1 MPEQISYPPNPSKT
15 TTEPGITYL
24 DDGELGSGDV
34 KSIDIWGQASEGLLG
49 SIGAEYSVSF
59 HSFVLINRVNIPD
72 KGVDL
77 DGVNIVKLLK
87 SLLDLALVGLDVDN
101 EDEGV
106 VLLNLLHRALG
117 VERVDDDLVLIQAG
131 LVRNA
136 LAGVLGRAREDQ
148 GLRAVEGRRETD
160 LAGLVGVHLL
170 RLSAPEVP
178 SALRERWGGEI
189 LTPLRAAFAASL
201 AFLLPLPALEA
212 PPSYNASAFALVN
225 SQ

>member
-1 MPEQISYPPNPSKT
+1 MPEQISYPSKPCKTT
-15 TTEPGITYL
+15 TTEPGITCL
-24 DDGELGSGDV
+24 DDGELGGGDV
-34 KSIDIWGQASEGLLG
+34 ESIDIWGQASEGLLG
-49 SIGAEYSVSF
+49 SIGARFSLVF
-59 HSFVLINRVNIPD
+59 TPLDLINRGHIPD

-77 DGVNIVKLLK
+77 DGVNIVELLK

-170 RLSAPEVP
+170 RLSAWSSKVHCVARMSEEEKY
-178 SALRERWGGEI
+178 LR
-189 LTPLRAAFAASL
+189 P
-201 AFLLPLPALEA
+201 
-212 PPSYNASAFALVN
+212 
-225 SQ
+225 

>member
-1 MPEQISYPPNPSKT
+1 MDPSGL
-15 TTEPGITYL
+15 GIQL
-24 DDGELGSGDV
+24 V
-34 KSIDIWGQASEGLLG
+34 
-49 SIGAEYSVSF
+49 
-59 HSFVLINRVNIPD
+59 FVLIGLINQAHIPD

-136 LAGVLGRAREDQ
+136 LAGVLGGAREDQ

-160 LAGLVGVHLL
+160 LAGLVGVNLL
-170 RLSAPEVP
+170 SIVSSRS
-178 SALRERWGGEI
+178 
-189 LTPLRAAFAASL
+189 
-201 AFLLPLPALEA
+201 
-212 PPSYNASAFALVN
+212 
-225 SQ
+225 

>member
-1 MPEQISYPPNPSKT
+1 MDPSGL
-15 TTEPGITYL
+15 GITL
-24 DDGELGSGDV
+24 V
-34 KSIDIWGQASEGLLG
+34 LLLF
-49 SIGAEYSVSF
+49 AVVHQWEY
-59 HSFVLINRVNIPD
+59 IPD
-72 KGVDL
+72 KGVNL

-160 LAGLVGVHLL
+160 LAGLVGVNLL
-170 RLSAPEVP
+170 KLSAMRSRGRCEDDDGERREY
-178 SALRERWGGEI
+178 LR
-189 LTPLRAAFAASL
+189 P
-201 AFLLPLPALEA
+201 
-212 PPSYNASAFALVN
+212 
-225 SQ
+225 

>member
-1 MPEQISYPPNPSKT
+1 MSRASTSGVRRAKAFLDPSGL
-15 TTEPGITYL
+15 GITL
-24 DDGELGSGDV
+24 V
-34 KSIDIWGQASEGLLG
+34 LLLF
-49 SIGAEYSVSF
+49 AVVHQWEY
-59 HSFVLINRVNIPD
+59 IPD
-72 KGVDL
+72 KGVNL

-148 GLRAVEGRRETD
+148 GLRAMEGRRETD
-160 LAGLVGVHLL
+160 LAGLVGVNLL
-170 RLSAPEVP
+170 KLSAVRSRGRCEDDDGERREY
-178 SALRERWGGEI
+178 LR
-189 LTPLRAAFAASL
+189 P
-201 AFLLPLPALEA
+201 
-212 PPSYNASAFALVN
+212 
-225 SQ
+225 